1 MPVDRRL
8 LRRVNPRAALT
19 LALSNPRARGKQPPG
34 RRLFCLRNLRPALAG
49 GGGVAAE
56 LWGRVGAS
64 GLASARVGYASPLV
78 AATFPFAPGYAWNTS
93 VTPIEHVARIGLNY
107 KFDWGPVVAKY

>member
-1 MPVDRRL
+1 MRRL
-8 LRRVNPRAALT
+8 SRVNP
-19 LALSNPRARGKQPPG
+19 LALESPRAREAAAGPAVV
-34 RRLFCLRNLRPALAG
+34 LFAEFAAG